1 MIDIIWKDRVLK
13 NPRKIKLKEIDSE
26 KILDYEIQDDPENII
41 EDSDTPIN
49 ATTLNIMVGAINGQL
64 SEYNNWIVQK
74 NNEFKSM
81 LDSKSSEMSVW
92 QNDFETK
99 WENKLSTL
107 GTNIVEVIAVEE
119 YTVK

>member
-26 KILDYEIQDDPENII
+26 KVLDYEIQDDPENII

-81 LDSKSSEMSVW
+81 LDSKSSEMSTW

-99 WENKLSTL
+99 WENKLSKL